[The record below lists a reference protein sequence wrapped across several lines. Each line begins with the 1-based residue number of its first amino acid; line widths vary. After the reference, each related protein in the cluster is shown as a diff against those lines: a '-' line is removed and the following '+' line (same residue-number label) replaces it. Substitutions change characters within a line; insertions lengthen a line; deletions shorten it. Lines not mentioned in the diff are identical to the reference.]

1 MKNNGFKKIAVIR
14 TDFPEKFGIPR
25 QSGIVKKLKGRIVF
39 EPEYRDVS
47 ALRGLEDFTHLWL
60 LWEFSENVGKE
71 WSPTVRP
78 PRLGGNKRVG
88 VFATR
93 SPFRPNPIGL
103 SCVRLEGIRQNGKE
117 GTVIDVSGAD
127 MLDGT
132 PIYDIKP
139 YIPYTDSHPE
149 ACGGFSEAVYDN
161 NLEVEIPDGMIKDM
175 DIDTQI
181 SLKEILSSD
190 PRPGYKEDSDR
201 VYGFDFAGYSIKFTV
216 KDGILTVN
224 DIVENDR
231 CIIPTTFIET

>member
-1 MKNNGFKKIAVIR
+1 MRDSKPFNIVAVIR

-25 QSGIVKKLKGRIVF
+25 QSGIVKNLKGRIVF

-78 PRLGGNKRVG
+78 PRLGGNKRMG

-103 SCVRLEGIRQNGKE
+103 SCVKIEGIRENGAE
-117 GTVIDVSGAD
+117 GVVIDVSGAD
-127 MLDGT
+127 MMDGT

-149 ACGGFSEAVYDN
+149 ASGGFSDSVYGD
-161 NLEVEIPDGMIKDM
+161 LLQVEISENLIFGIPEN
-175 DIDTQI
+175 TVQ
-181 SLKEILSSD
+181 SLKEILASD

-201 VYGFDFAGYSIKFTV
+201 VYGFDFAEYSIKFTV
-216 KDGILTVN
+216 KDGVLKVT
-224 DIVENDR
+224 E
-231 CIIPTTFIET
+231 IEKTQG

>member
-1 MKNNGFKKIAVIR
+1 MNQSREFKKIAVIR

-39 EPEYRDVS
+39 ETEYRDAS
-47 ALRGLEDFTHLWL
+47 ALRGLEDFSHLWL
-60 LWEFSENVGKE
+60 LWEFSENVGKQ

-103 SCVRLEGIRQNGKE
+103 SCVKIEGIRQNGKE

-139 YIPYTDSHPE
+139 YIPYTESPPE
-149 ACGGFSEAVYDN
+149 ALGGFSDEVNGD
-161 NLEVEIPDGMIKDM
+161 LLRVEIPNELESKVDSE
-175 DIDTQI
+175 TLT
-181 SLKEILSSD
+181 SLKKILSSD
-190 PRPGYKEDSDR
+190 PRPAYIDDPVR

-216 KDGILTVN
+216 ADGVLR
-224 DIVENDR
+224 VEALEK
-231 CIIPTTFIET
+231 I